1 MSSKYDSLAR
11 VLAQKDQ
18 DMIRM
23 TFEEV
28 EDAIRGKL
36 PPAALEHRA
45 WWANSTSHSH
55 ARLGWM
61 KAGYHTS
68 EVDLDKQELVF
79 VRSVEPLFERIA
91 SSKEHLS
98 RPRLF
103 QSRIEPGRER
113 VEDLVRMAGGPGNLR
128 EIVHA
133 IQEYIDGDIL
143 ETELGRRLRKLWPRN
158 Y

>member
-1 MSSKYDSLAR
+1 MTSKYDSLAQ
-11 VLAQKDQ
+11 LLSQKDQ

-45 WWANSTSHSH
+45 WWANSGSHSH

-61 KAGYHTS
+61 KAGYQTS

-79 VRSVEPLFERIA
+79 VRAVETLFDKMTPQQMHP
-91 SSKEHLS
+91 SS
-98 RPRLF
+98 PRLF
-103 QSRIEPGRER
+103 QSRLKPGRGR
-113 VEDLVRMAGGPGNLR
+113 VEDFVRMAGGPDNLR
-128 EIVHA
+128 EVVRA

-143 ETELGRRLRKLWPRN
+143 ETELGRRLRKLWPRE

>member
-1 MSSKYDSLAR
+1 MSSKYDSLATI
-11 VLAQKDQ
+11 LAQKDQ

-61 KAGYHTS
+61 KAGYQTS

-79 VRSVEPLFERIA
+79 VRAVKPLFDKLA
-91 SSKEHLS
+91 SSKQNLPS
-98 RPRLF
+98 PRLF
-103 QSRIEPGRER
+103 QSQMKPGSER

-133 IQEYIDGDIL
+133 IQEYVDGDIL
-143 ETELGRRLRKLWPRN
+143 ETELGRRVSKLWPRN